1 MTFEKRGHRPH
12 RAGDVYRD
20 DEPDPEVFF
29 GEAVRTRKANF
40 KALQLGKQ
48 VERAVSETLASEW
61 LGDALAGAWVAAVE
75 PAPDAGRLLVTVLL
89 DPRATSADVAEA
101 RAALCA
107 ATAVFRSE
115 VARSIHRK
123 RVPELAFDVRPAV
136 SPDPEARETDRD

>member
-1 MTFEKRGHRPH
+1 VTFEKRGHRPH

-40 KALQLGKQ
+40 KALQLSKQ
-48 VERAVSETLASEW
+48 VERAVSQTLASEW
-61 LGDALAGAWVAAVE
+61 LSDALAGAAVASVE

-89 DPRATSADVAEA
+89 DPRATGADVGEA

-107 ATAVFRSE
+107 ATAVFRAE

-123 RVPELAFDVRPAV
+123 RVPELAFDVRPAA
-136 SPDPEARETDRD
+136 SAGIEARETDSD

>member
-29 GEAVRTRKANF
+29 GEAVRPRKANF
-40 KALQLGKQ
+40 KALQLSKQ
-48 VERAVSETLASEW
+48 VERAVSETLAGEW
-61 LGDALAGAWVAAVE
+61 LSDALTGASVASVE

-89 DPRATSADVAEA
+89 DPRATGADVAEA
-101 RAALCA
+101 RSALGA
-107 ATAVFRSE
+107 ATAVLRAE

-123 RVPELAFDVRPAV
+123 RVPELAFDVRPAA
-136 SPDPEARETDRD
+136 SPDLEPRGTDRD